1 MFQEIFALIII
12 AFFLIK
18 LIWQKKNKQI
28 QKSEFVFWLIFWVVA
43 AVIILLIKQIDLLVA
58 QLGFT
63 GSGIEVAFYLGVAL
77 LFYLIFR
84 VRLKLA
90 KIDKQITKVVEQV
103 ALKEKE

>member
-1 MFQEIFALIII
+1 MFQEIIALIII
-12 AFFLIK
+12 AFFLTK

-28 QKSEFVFWLIFWVVA
+28 QKSEFVFWLFFWIIA
-43 AVIILLIKQIDLLVA
+43 TVIILLIKQIDQLVA
-58 QLGFT
+58 SLGFT
-63 GSGIEVAFYLGVAL
+63 GSGIDVAFYLGVAL

-90 KIDKQITKVVEQV
+90 KIDKQITNVVEKI